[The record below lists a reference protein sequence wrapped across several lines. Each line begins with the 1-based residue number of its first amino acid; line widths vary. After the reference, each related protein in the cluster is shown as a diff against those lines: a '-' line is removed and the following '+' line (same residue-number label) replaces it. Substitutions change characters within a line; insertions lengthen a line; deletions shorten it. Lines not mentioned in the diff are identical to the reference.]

1 MSSPRPPSLR
11 SLRRRARSLHAF
23 PALASLA
30 LLMPLAAQAAMPR
43 VHAIVGARIVT
54 APGKAIERGTIV
66 MLPPRRGA
74 VSGQSAVIGLGDGAP
89 NLNVLTPEASQVV
102 ALEPERQGY
111 PGSLM
116 GAIAVIRKA
125 FLDAR
130 WYADVRRAY
139 AKSPQG
145 KPRPETNESWEALQ
159 PLVGGTQPALFV
171 ADDM

>member
-66 MLPPRRGA
+66 QRGTENELLAEDGPFRRLAHDLSGGA
-74 VSGQSAVIGLGDGAP
+74 AVTA
-89 NLNVLTPEASQVV
+89 A
-102 ALEPERQGY
+102 
-111 PGSLM
+111 
-116 GAIAVIRKA
+116 
-125 FLDAR
+125 AR
-130 WYADVRRAY
+130 
-139 AKSPQG
+139 
-145 KPRPETNESWEALQ
+145 
-159 PLVGGTQPALFV
+159 
-171 ADDM
+171 